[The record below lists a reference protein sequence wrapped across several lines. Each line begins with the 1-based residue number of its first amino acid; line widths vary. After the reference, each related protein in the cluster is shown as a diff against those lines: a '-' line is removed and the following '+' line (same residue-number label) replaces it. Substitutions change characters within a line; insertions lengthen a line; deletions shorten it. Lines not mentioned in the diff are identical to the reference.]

1 MLNKAIEQWSKKAF
15 QLVSLMQRVWV
26 VWRSIH
32 VISFFSTDEHNS
44 LRSAQSCVCVSSI
57 WSVWLH
63 AITVQSSQYKPT
75 QKKIHIKCKT
85 ISAYSKHSP
94 DKTSKRLFGMVNF
107 KSFPFTLK
115 IQTLKWY
122 KIWNKN
128 TNCIKSNWL
137 HILLGLRRQSQSS
150 QMKTIHCK
158 RSLFISQSCNT
169 PRSDG
174 VSVCTRKSAGSSL

>member
-44 LRSAQSCVCVSSI
+44 LGSAQSCVCVSSI

-75 QKKIHIKCKT
+75 QKKIHIKCKA
-85 ISAYSKHSP
+85 ISAYSKQSP
-94 DKTSKRLFGMVNF
+94 DKTSKRLFGMVSF
-107 KSFPFTLK
+107 KSFPFTFSYPIK

-150 QMKTIHCK
+150 QTKTIHCK

-169 PRSDG
+169 RCKT
-174 VSVCTRKSAGSSL
+174 V